1 MEAVMN
7 ELMIRDFTIEDIDD
21 IYDVEINSFSDPW
34 SKESFKDE
42 LKNNVANYLVGCI
55 DNRVVGYVGAWF
67 ILDEA
72 HITNVAVKPEFR
84 RQGIANKL
92 IIEFINLAK
101 INNIESI
108 TLEVRA
114 SNIAAQTLYKTFGFI
129 EQGIRKRYYADN
141 NEDAIIRWLRNI

>member
-1 MEAVMN
+1 MN

>member
-141 NEDAIIRWLRNI
+141 NEDAIIMWLRNI

>member
-108 TLEVRA
+108 TLEVRV

-141 NEDAIIRWLRNI
+141 NEDAIIMWLRNI